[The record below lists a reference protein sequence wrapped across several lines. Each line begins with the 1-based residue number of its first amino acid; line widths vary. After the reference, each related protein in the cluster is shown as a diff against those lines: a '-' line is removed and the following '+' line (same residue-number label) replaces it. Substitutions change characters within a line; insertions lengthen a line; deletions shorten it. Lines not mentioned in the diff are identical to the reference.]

1 MNTLAH
7 GFAGGDGPGPW
18 ILLVPLMWA
27 LVVGGAV
34 FALRRAGRRGRAP
47 WRHGPGPVDFGERSP
62 IAVLG
67 RRFAAGEIDEDEYW
81 RRLSVLDEQF
91 GRHAAKGGAL

>member
-7 GFAGGDGPGPW
+7 GFADGDGPGPW

-34 FALRRAGRRGRAP
+34 FVLRRAGWRGRAP

>member
-7 GFAGGDGPGPW
+7 GFADGDGPGPW

-34 FALRRAGRRGRAP
+34 FLLRRAGWRGRAP

-67 RRFAAGEIDEDEYW
+67 RLFAAGEIDEDEYR

-91 GRHAAKGGAL
+91 GRHATKGGAL

>member
-7 GFAGGDGPGPW
+7 GFADGDGPGPW
-18 ILLVPLMWA
+18 IPLFPLMWA

-34 FALRRAGRRGRAP
+34 FLLRRAGRRGRAP
-47 WRHGPGPVDFGERSP
+47 WRQGPVDFGERSP

-91 GRHAAKGGAL
+91 GRHAKGGAL

>member
-7 GFAGGDGPGPW
+7 GFADGDGPGPW
-18 ILLVPLMWA
+18 ILLFPLMSA

-34 FALRRAGRRGRAP
+34 FLLRRAGWRGRAP
-47 WRHGPGPVDFGERSP
+47 WRQGPVDFGERSP

-91 GRHAAKGGAL
+91 GRHVKGGAL